1 MNKLPNDILI
11 YLHLF
16 SFRRDIQ
23 GFLLERSPKPPPC
36 LGLLW
41 KLRSAFVPLIP
52 GRWTWMRNA
61 SFTCKAT
68 LQVSSALART
78 PRHAGK
84 TMHGLNSIRMYIY
97 AGLSGF
103 GCLVY
108 HTGSHMA
115 FLQWSELG
123 TVEWANWIVDGW
135 GQTVWKRIKGL
146 QSESP
151 SLKGPACLGSLC
163 VKCWVGSYWEANGS
177 PAWPTKAPVHS
188 YLSAQLAF
196 RKDECHHTVY
206 GCYLSFHKEP
216 RKLLISCDLET
227 HEVKC

>member
-1 MNKLPNDILI
+1 MSGASVKVAVRVRPFNSREMNMEAKCII
-11 YLHLF
+11 HM
-16 SFRRDIQ
+16 Q
-23 GFLLERSPKPPPC
+23 GNSTSKYC
-36 LGLLW
+36 TGTHT
-41 KLRSAFVPLIP
+41 P
-52 GRWTWMRNA
+52 GH
-61 SFTCKAT
+61 
-68 LQVSSALART
+68 AR
-78 PRHAGK
+78 K
-84 TMHGLNSIRMYIY
+84 TMHGLNSSRVYIC

-188 YLSAQLAF
+188 YLSTQLAF
-196 RKDECHHTVY
+196 RKDECHRAVY
-206 GCYLSFHKEP
+206 GCYLFP
-216 RKLLISCDLET
+216 
-227 HEVKC
+227 